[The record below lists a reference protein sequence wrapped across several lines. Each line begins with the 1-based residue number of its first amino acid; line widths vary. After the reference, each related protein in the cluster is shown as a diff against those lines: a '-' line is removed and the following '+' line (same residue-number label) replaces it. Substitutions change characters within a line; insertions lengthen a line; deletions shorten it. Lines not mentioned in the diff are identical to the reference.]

1 MPKIVNHDDRRR
13 EIVMAA
19 SRVIGSGGLGKATV
33 REIAREAGC
42 SSGTLAHYFTNLEDI
57 LASCLVMAH
66 RGVRA
71 RTDVKVEGMRGLDA
85 LRVLL
90 IEALPIDD
98 ERLLEAKIEVSFWG
112 AAVGNDL
119 LRSTQNEEVDVF
131 HSRMRRHLQRAQEDG
146 ELRAPLDLDV
156 AVDECRM
163 LIDSL
168 SVQAVMRLT
177 PIDADK
183 MVAYADALLDRL
195 RPPSTGANDRSKK
208 PQTVGRRRGLSH

>member
-13 EIVMAA
+13 DIVKAA
-19 SRVIGSGGLGKATV
+19 SRIIGSGGLEKATV
-33 REIAREAGC
+33 REIAKEAGY

-71 RTDVKVEGMRGLDA
+71 RTDVKVEGMRGLEA

-98 ERLLEAKIEVSFWG
+98 ERLLEAKIEVCFWG

-119 LRSTQNEEVDVF
+119 LRSLQNEEVDVF
-131 HSRMRRHLQRAQEDG
+131 QCRMRRHLAQAQEDG
-146 ELRAPLDLDV
+146 ELRTAVDLDV
-156 AVDECRM
+156 AAEECRM
-163 LIDSL
+163 LVDAL
-168 SVQAVMRLT
+168 SVQAVMCVTR
-177 PIDADK
+177 IDGEE
-183 MVAYADALLDRL
+183 MLAYVDALLDRL
-195 RPPSTGANDRSKK
+195 RPAPTGGSDRPEK
-208 PQTVGRRRGLSH
+208 PGPVSRRRSLSV